1 VSTNVSLSDPVRTL
15 ALLLGLASG
24 AALAGEADP
33 SAPPDLASARA
44 VSRSAAP
51 ADGPAMVPFDPAKIP
66 RRGVGS
72 STRDLTFTGEL
83 PRASDIGNIRT
94 VCNFSHMA
102 MDDPIVAPGKPG
114 ASHLHVFFGNTAID
128 AFSTARSLS
137 TSGNSTC
144 RGGTVNRSSY
154 WMPAV
159 IDTGTGAPVKPG
171 VLVAYYK
178 TGYSL
183 PPESMKPFPAG
194 LRMIAGNPGGTR
206 KVEGGA
212 ANYTCINTARG
223 TGPRTWHLPTD
234 CPVGDTIWMTVSF
247 PQCWDGV
254 NVDSPDH
261 RSHLAY
267 PVGTRCPSSHPVAL
281 PEVSLQFLYPVT
293 DAEALKRWR
302 LASDLYSGPAG
313 YSLHA
318 DYFFGWDQ
326 KVLETWVRLC
336 DVAKKDCAAHML
348 GDGWIMGEAKP

>member
-1 VSTNVSLSDPVRTL
+1 
-15 ALLLGLASG
+15 
-24 AALAGEADP
+24 
-33 SAPPDLASARA
+33 
-44 VSRSAAP
+44 
-51 ADGPAMVPFDPAKIP
+51 
-66 RRGVGS
+66 
-72 STRDLTFTGEL
+72 
-83 PRASDIGNIRT
+83 
-94 VCNFSHMA
+94 
-102 MDDPIVAPGKPG
+102 
-114 ASHLHVFFGNTAID
+114 
-128 AFSTARSLS
+128 
-137 TSGNSTC
+137 
-144 RGGTVNRSSY
+144 
-154 WMPAV
+154 
-159 IDTGTGAPVKPG
+159 
-171 VLVAYYK
+171 
-178 TGYSL
+178 
-183 PPESMKPFPAG
+183 
-194 LRMIAGNPGGTR
+194 
-206 KVEGGA
+206 
-212 ANYTCINTARG
+212 
-223 TGPRTWHLPTD
+223 
-234 CPVGDTIWMTVSF
+234 MTVSF